1 MKDSLN
7 FQQATITH
15 KKPSYITN
23 TGIQMKMS
31 SKALKKIYSFLLNF
45 KSQPMSVVLFLCASF
60 SIIILFLMLFFV
72 AREGALAFSRV
83 GPDLL
88 FGTQWNLGKEMFGG
102 LPLLYGSLMVTFG
115 ALVIAIPIG
124 VSTAIFVSEI
134 LPFNLRDPIKSI
146 IELLASIPSV
156 IYGFIGLLVVVPL
169 IQSTFGLPSGQ
180 TALTASFILSL
191 MTIPTIVSV
200 SGEIIS
206 AVPKDY
212 KEAALGLGA
221 TKWATIKTVVLP
233 IAKSGILAGI
243 MLGFGRAVGETIAVS
258 MVAGNQAH
266 IATSFLEAVYTIPA
280 FIATHMGEAAVGSLE
295 YSALF
300 GLGLILLII
309 TFIVN
314 TLADIVVKR
323 GVQK

>member
-1 MKDSLN
+1 
-7 FQQATITH
+7 
-15 KKPSYITN
+15 
-23 TGIQMKMS
+23 MKMS
-31 SKALKKIYSFLLNF
+31 NKQLNKISSFFLNL
-45 KSQPMSVVLFLCASF
+45 KSQPMSIILFICASI
-60 SIIILFLMLFFV
+60 SIVILFLMLFFV
-72 AREGALAFSRV
+72 ASEGALAFTRV

-88 FGTQWNLGKEMFGG
+88 FGMQWNLSTELFGG
-102 LPLLYGSLMVTFG
+102 FPLLFGSLMVTFG
-115 ALVIAIPIG
+115 ALIIAIPIG
-124 VSTAIFVSEI
+124 VSTAIFVSEV
-134 LPFNLRDPIKSI
+134 LPFHLRDPVKAI

-156 IYGFIGLLVVVPL
+156 IYGFIGLLVVVPF
-169 IQSTFGLPSGQ
+169 IASTFGVPSGQ
-180 TALTASFILSL
+180 TALTASFILSI

-221 TKWATIKTVVLP
+221 TKWETIKSVVLP
-233 IAKSGILAGI
+233 ISKSGILAGI

-266 IATSFLEAVYTIPA
+266 VASSYLEAIYTIPS

-314 TLADIVVKR
+314 TLADVVVKR
-323 GVQK
+323 GEHQ

>member
-1 MKDSLN
+1 ME
-7 FQQATITH
+7 I
-15 KKPSYITN
+15 I
-23 TGIQMKMS
+23 
-31 SKALKKIYSFLLNF
+31 
-45 KSQPMSVVLFLCASF
+45 LFLCASF

-72 AREGALAFSRV
+72 AREGALAFTKF

-88 FGTQWNLGKEMFGG
+88 FGTQWNLETNLFGG
-102 LPLLYGSLMVTFG
+102 FPLLYGSLMVTFG

-124 VSTAIFVSEI
+124 VCTAIFVSEV
-134 LPFNLRDPIKSI
+134 LPFSLRDPIKSI

-156 IYGFIGLLVVVPL
+156 IYGFIGLLIVVPF
-169 IQSTFGLPSGQ
+169 IASTFGVVSGQ
-180 TALTASFILSL
+180 TALTASLMLAI

-206 AVPKDY
+206 AVPKQY

-221 TKWATIKTVVLP
+221 TKWETIKSVVLP
-233 IAKSGILAGI
+233 ISKSGILASV
-243 MLGFGRAVGETIAVS
+243 MLGFGRAIGETIAVS

-266 IATSFLEAVYTIPA
+266 VASSYLEAVYTIPS
-280 FIATHMGEAAVGSLE
+280 FIATHMGEAPIGSLE

-300 GLGLILLII
+300 GLGLILLVI

-314 TLADIVVKR
+314 TLADVVVKR
-323 GVQK
+323 GVEL

>member
-1 MKDSLN
+1 MSNTKLN
-7 FQQATITH
+7 QL
-15 KKPSYITN
+15 
-23 TGIQMKMS
+23 S
-31 SKALKKIYSFLLNF
+31 SFFVKL
-45 KSQPMSVVLFLCASF
+45 KSQPMSIILFLCASF

-72 AREGALAFSRV
+72 AREGALAFSQFGGELLLGMRW
-83 GPDLL
+83 DLASEL
-88 FGTQWNLGKEMFGG
+88 FGGF
-102 LPLLYGSLMVTFG
+102 PLLYGSMMVTFG
-115 ALVIAIPIG
+115 ALIIAIPIG
-124 VSTAIFVSEI
+124 ISTAIFVSEV
-134 LPFNLRDPIKSI
+134 LPFRYRDPLKSI

-156 IYGFIGLLVVVPL
+156 IYGFIGLLIVVPL
-169 IQSTFGLPSGQ
+169 ISSYFGLPSGQ
-180 TALTASFILSL
+180 TALTASLILSL

-206 AVPKDY
+206 AVPKDF

-221 TKWATIKTVVLP
+221 TKWETIKSVILP
-233 IAKSGILAGI
+233 ISKSGILASV

-266 IATSFLEAVYTIPA
+266 VASSFLDAVYTIPS
-280 FIATHMGEAAVGSLE
+280 FIATHMGEAPVGSLE

-314 TLADIVVKR
+314 TLADVVVQR
-323 GVQK
+323 GVIR

>member
-1 MKDSLN
+1 MSNKTLNKISSFFVSL
-7 FQQATITH
+7 
-15 KKPSYITN
+15 
-23 TGIQMKMS
+23 
-31 SKALKKIYSFLLNF
+31 
-45 KSQPMSVVLFLCASF
+45 KSQPMTVVLFLCASF

-72 AREGALAFSRV
+72 TREGALAFSKF
-83 GPDLL
+83 GPELL
-88 FGTQWNLGKEMFGG
+88 FGMQWNLEKEIFGG

-124 VSTAIFVSEI
+124 VATAIFVSEV
-134 LPFNLRDPIKSI
+134 LPFHIRDPVKSI

-156 IYGFIGLLVVVPL
+156 IYGFIGLLILAPF
-169 IQSTFGLPSGQ
+169 ISSFFGIVSGQ
-180 TALTASFILSL
+180 TALTASLILAL

-206 AVPKDY
+206 AVPKNF

-221 TKWATIKTVVLP
+221 TKWETIKSVVLP
-233 IAKSGILAGI
+233 ISKSGILASI
-243 MLGFGRAVGETIAVS
+243 MLGFGRAIGETIAVS
-258 MVAGNQAH
+258 MIAGNQAH
-266 IATSFLEAVYTIPA
+266 IATSYLEAIYAIPS

-323 GVQK
+323 GVQPG

>member
-1 MKDSLN
+1 ME
-7 FQQATITH
+7 I
-15 KKPSYITN
+15 
-23 TGIQMKMS
+23 
-31 SKALKKIYSFLLNF
+31 
-45 KSQPMSVVLFLCASF
+45 VLFLCASF
-60 SIIILFLMLFFV
+60 AIIILFLMLFFV
-72 AREGALAFSRV
+72 AREGTLAFSRF

-88 FGTQWNLGKEMFGG
+88 FGMQWNLESNLFGG
-102 LPLLYGSLMVTFG
+102 FPLLYGSLMVTFG

-124 VSTAIFVSEI
+124 VSTAIFVSEV
-134 LPFNLRDPIKSI
+134 LPFYLRDPIKSI

-156 IYGFIGLLVVVPL
+156 IYGFIGLLIVVPFISSFFCL
-169 IQSTFGLPSGQ
+169 VSGQ
-180 TALTASFILSL
+180 TALTASLILSI

-206 AVPKDY
+206 AVPKEY

-221 TKWATIKTVVLP
+221 TKWETIKSIVLP
-233 IAKSGILAGI
+233 ISKSGILASI
-243 MLGFGRAVGETIAVS
+243 MLGFGRAIGETIAVS

-266 IATSFLEAVYTIPA
+266 TPSSYLEAVYTIPA
-280 FIATHMGEAAVGSLE
+280 FIATHMGEAPVGSLE

-323 GVQK
+323 GVKHG

>member
-1 MKDSLN
+1 
-7 FQQATITH
+7 
-15 KKPSYITN
+15 
-23 TGIQMKMS
+23 MKMS
-31 SKALKKIYSFLLNF
+31 NKTLNKISSFFVNL
-45 KSQPMSVVLFLCASF
+45 KSQPMTVVLFICASL
-60 SIIILFLMLFFV
+60 SIFILFLMLFFV
-72 AREGALAFSRV
+72 AREGALAFSKF
-83 GPDLL
+83 GPELL
-88 FGTQWNLGKEMFGG
+88 LGMRWNLATSTFGG
-102 LPLLYGSLMVTFG
+102 FPLLYGSLMVTFG

-124 VSTAIFVSEI
+124 VCTSIFVSEV
-134 LPFNLRDPIKSI
+134 LPFHLRDPIKSI

-156 IYGFIGLLVVVPL
+156 IYGFIGLLVVVPFVAS
-169 IQSTFGLPSGQ
+169 IFGVVSGQ

-221 TKWATIKTVVLP
+221 TKWETIKSVILP
-233 IAKSGILAGI
+233 IAKSGILASI

-266 IATSFLEAVYTIPA
+266 VASSYLEAVYTIPS

-323 GVQK
+323 GVHQ

>member
-1 MKDSLN
+1 
-7 FQQATITH
+7 
-15 KKPSYITN
+15 
-23 TGIQMKMS
+23 MKMS
-31 SKALKKIYSFLLNF
+31 NKTLNKISSFFVSL
-45 KSQPMSVVLFLCASF
+45 KSQPMNIILFICASF
-60 SIIILFLMLFFV
+60 SIFILFLLLFFV
-72 AREGALAFSRV
+72 AREGALAFTRV

-88 FGTQWNLGKEMFGG
+88 FGMQWNLDSDLFGG
-102 LPLLYGSLMVTFG
+102 FPLLFGSLMVTFG
-115 ALVIAIPIG
+115 ALLIAIPIG
-124 VSTAIFVSEI
+124 VSTAIFVSEV
-134 LPFNLRDPIKSI
+134 LPFYLRDPIKAI

-156 IYGFIGLLVVVPL
+156 IYGFIGLLVVVPF
-169 IQSTFGLPSGQ
+169 ISSTFGVPSGQ
-180 TALTASFILSL
+180 TALTASLILSI

-206 AVPKDY
+206 AVPKNY

-221 TKWATIKTVVLP
+221 TKWETIKSVVLP
-233 IAKSGILAGI
+233 ISKSGILAGI

-266 IATSFLEAVYTIPA
+266 VASSYLDAVYTIPS

-314 TLADIVVKR
+314 TLADVVVKR
-323 GVQK
+323 GVHQ

>member
-1 MKDSLN
+1 MS
-7 FQQATITH
+7 
-15 KKPSYITN
+15 KKTLSKI
-23 TGIQMKMS
+23 S
-31 SKALKKIYSFLLNF
+31 SFFVNL
-45 KSQPMSVVLFLCASF
+45 KSQPMTVVLFLCASF
-60 SIIILFLMLFFV
+60 AIIILFLMLFFV
-72 AREGALAFSRV
+72 AKEGAAAFSTF
-83 GPDLL
+83 GLELL
-88 FGTQWNLGKEMFGG
+88 FGTQWNLSQKVFGG
-102 LPLLYGSLMVTFG
+102 LPLLYGSIMVTFG
-115 ALVIAIPIG
+115 ALAIAIPIG
-124 VSTAIFVSEI
+124 VCTAIFVSEV
-134 LPFNLRDPIKSI
+134 LPFHLRDPIKSI

-156 IYGFIGLLVVVPL
+156 IYGFIGLLIVVPF
-169 IQSTFGLPSGQ
+169 IASFFGIPSGQ
-180 TALTASFILSL
+180 TALTASLILAL

-221 TKWATIKTVVLP
+221 TKWETIKTVVLP
-233 IAKSGILAGI
+233 ISKSGILASI

-266 IATSFLEAVYTIPA
+266 IATSYLEAIYAIPA

-323 GVQK
+323 GA

>member
-1 MKDSLN
+1 MS
-7 FQQATITH
+7 
-15 KKPSYITN
+15 KKTLSKI
-23 TGIQMKMS
+23 S
-31 SKALKKIYSFLLNF
+31 SFFVNL
-45 KSQPMSVVLFLCASF
+45 KSQPMTVVLFLCASF
-60 SIIILFLMLFFV
+60 AIIILFLMLFFV
-72 AREGALAFSRV
+72 AKEGAAAFSTF
-83 GPDLL
+83 GLELL
-88 FGTQWNLGKEMFGG
+88 FGTQWNLSQKVFGG
-102 LPLLYGSLMVTFG
+102 LPLLYGSIMVTFG
-115 ALVIAIPIG
+115 ALAIAIPIG
-124 VSTAIFVSEI
+124 VCTAIFVSEV
-134 LPFNLRDPIKSI
+134 LPFHLRDPIKSI

-156 IYGFIGLLVVVPL
+156 IYGFIGLLIVVPF
-169 IQSTFGLPSGQ
+169 IASFFGIPSGQ
-180 TALTASFILSL
+180 TALTASLMLAL

-221 TKWATIKTVVLP
+221 TKWETIKTVVLP
-233 IAKSGILAGI
+233 ISKSGILASI

-266 IATSFLEAVYTIPA
+266 IATSYLEAIYAIPA

-309 TFIVN
+309 TFIIN

-323 GVQK
+323 GA